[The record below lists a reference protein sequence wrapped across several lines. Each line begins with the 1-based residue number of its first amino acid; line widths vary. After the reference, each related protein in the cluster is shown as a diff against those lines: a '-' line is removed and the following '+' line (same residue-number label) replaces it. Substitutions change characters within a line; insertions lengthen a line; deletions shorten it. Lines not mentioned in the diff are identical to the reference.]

1 MTTSY
6 VVIILIVYFGIL
18 FIISWFSAKKA
29 DSKTFFIANRNAP
42 WPLVAYGMIGVAISG
57 ITFISV
63 PGQVAET
70 QFSYFQMVLGFAIGL
85 FIVAFVLVP
94 IFYRIN
100 AISIYSF
107 LKIRFGKFTHK
118 TGAMFFL
125 LAQVATASFKLY
137 LMAHVLQLLLFDR
150 IGISFEITVL
160 ITLLL
165 IWLYTYRGG
174 IQTVILTDTLQTTFL
189 LLAVI
194 LSIWSISQQ
203 MNLSAAD
210 MYGEMRQNN
219 IAKVF
224 YWDWDHPQNFFKL
237 ILAGILL
244 TVMTNGLDQSV
255 MQKHLTCRNLRS
267 SQKNLVT
274 LGLIL
279 LVVNILFL
287 FLGGALH
294 LFGMQ
299 ENVTLPE
306 QTDSIYPVMALNN
319 LGLLTGTFFLIGI
332 AAAAYSSAD
341 SSLTGLTTSFCVDV
355 LNFEDRETDNTR
367 LRQGVHFGFTI
378 LIYII
383 ILIFNL
389 INNESVLS
397 AFIRTSGFIY
407 GPLVGLFAFGIFTKK
422 IIDDRWVPL
431 VSLLAPVLS
440 VILDLNSADW
450 FNGFRFGYGIL
461 VVNGLIALAGLYLLS
476 FLTSKSYK
484 NEKKEMVEKVNG

>member
-6 VVIILIVYFGIL
+6 VIIILIIYFGIL
-18 FIISWFSAKKA
+18 FFISWISGKKA

-70 QFSYFQMVLGFAIGL
+70 RFSYFQMVLGFAIGL
-85 FIVAFVLVP
+85 FIVAFVLIP

-107 LKIRFGKFTHK
+107 LKIRFGKYSHK
-118 TGAMFFL
+118 TGAIFFL
-125 LAQVATASFKLY
+125 LAQVATAAFKLY
-137 LMAHVLQLLLFDR
+137 LMAHVLQLMLFDR
-150 IGISFEITVL
+150 LGISFEVTVL
-160 ITLLL
+160 VTLLL

-174 IQTVILTDTLQTTFL
+174 IKTVIITDTLQTTFL
-189 LLAVI
+189 LLAVV
-194 LSIWSISQQ
+194 LSIWSISRL
-203 MNLSAAD
+203 MNLSV
-210 MYGEMRQNN
+210 GEMYIEMREKNM
-219 IAKVF
+219 AKIF
-224 YWDWDHPQNFFKL
+224 YWDWQHPQNFFKL

-294 LFGMQ
+294 LFGTQ
-299 ENVTLPE
+299 ENVTLPG
-306 QTDSIYPVMALNN
+306 QTDSIYPVLALNN

-341 SSLTGLTTSFCVDV
+341 SSLTGLTTSFCIDV
-355 LNFEDRETDNTR
+355 LNFEERKTDDTR
-367 LRQGVHFGFTI
+367 FRQGVHFGFTV

-383 ILIFNL
+383 ILVFNL

-431 VSLLAPVLS
+431 ISILAPGLS
-440 VILDLNSADW
+440 VILDINSADW
-450 FNGFRFGYGIL
+450 FNGLKFGYGIL
-461 VVNGLIALAGLYLLS
+461 VVNGLIALAALFVLS
-476 FLTSKSYK
+476 FFTAKSYK
-484 NEKKEMVEKVNG
+484 HGKKEMVDRVHW